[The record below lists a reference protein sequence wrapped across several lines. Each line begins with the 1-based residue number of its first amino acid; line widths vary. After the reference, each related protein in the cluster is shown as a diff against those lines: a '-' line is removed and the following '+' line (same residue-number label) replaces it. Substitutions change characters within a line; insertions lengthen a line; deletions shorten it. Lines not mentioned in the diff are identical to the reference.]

1 MPYKPSHVANSFLVR
16 ARKEGI
22 EIDPLKIQKLVYFFH
37 GWFLATRDS
46 AGVGELFEAWR
57 YGPVLPSLYQQ
68 FKSHG
73 SGPIK
78 GYALDVD
85 PKTGQERALMVG
97 ANDKEF
103 SEVFDR
109 VWNRYKAMSGLQLS
123 ALTHASDTPWQ
134 NAWQHGWSYLSNEEI
149 KSYFRRLA
157 LRDGRSQADAAR
169 T

>member
-57 YGPVLPSLYQQ
+57 YGPVLPSLYRQ
-68 FKSHG
+68 FKG
-73 SGPIK
+73 SGAGAIK
-78 GYALDVD
+78 GYALDID
-85 PKTGQERALMVG
+85 PQTGQERALMVSPD
-97 ANDKEF
+97 DKQF

-109 VWNRYKAMSGLQLS
+109 VWERYKTMSGLQLS
-123 ALTHASDTPWQ
+123 ALTHASDTPWH
-134 NAWQHGWSYLSNEEI
+134 NARRHGWTYLSDEEI
-149 KSYFRRLA
+149 QSYFRSLA
-157 LRDGRSQADAAR
+157 LKDGHTSENPNE
-169 T
+169 